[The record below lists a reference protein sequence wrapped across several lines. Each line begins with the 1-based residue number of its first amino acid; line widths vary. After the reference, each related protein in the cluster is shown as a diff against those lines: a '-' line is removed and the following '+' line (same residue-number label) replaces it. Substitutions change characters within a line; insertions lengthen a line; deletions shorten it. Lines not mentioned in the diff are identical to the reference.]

1 LVAEGLPES
10 NIVMKSPEFVT
21 GASSNAEARRVDIVR
36 APESPTTR

>member
-1 LVAEGLPES
+1 LVAKGLPES